1 MRKGVGREMPW
12 NTKGLETMR
21 EEFVKRVL
29 AKEKSKKA
37 LCQEYGISRPT
48 GDKWIKR
55 YLAGESLSD
64 RSRRP
69 FHTPNR
75 ISEWAE
81 HRIVQARKQEPA
93 IGAQKL
99 HRMLQNDGWHDPPSV
114 STINAVFKRNGLIT
128 PQASEKARR
137 IPRFE
142 MAAPNVM
149 WQADFKGDFSLRDKT
164 RCYPLSL
171 LDDHSRFCL
180 CADAKGN
187 MQFPGVFESF
197 QRVFRT
203 YGLPQRLLCD
213 NGVPWGSN
221 QKEYITAFDVW
232 LMELGILVIHIRP
245 YRPQTQ
251 GKVERFNGSYT
262 QERLQFYLPADLADA
277 QRTREEYRHF
287 YNEKRPHHALGLNTP
302 ATCYRESSRS
312 YPERIPEWDYGWKY
326 EVRKVDENGM
336 LCFKRKR
343 YFLSEGLRG
352 KYVALY
358 PSSKEDGVFH
368 ILFREFRIAKLDLK
382 EGVVSSKK
390 IYLREGDPRS
400 KV

>member
-29 AKEKSKKA
+29 AKEKSKQA

-114 STINAVFKRNGLIT
+114 STINAVFKHNGLIT

-142 MAAPNVM
+142 VAAPNVM

-232 LMELGILVIHIRP
+232 LMELW
-245 YRPQTQ
+245 
-251 GKVERFNGSYT
+251 
-262 QERLQFYLPADLADA
+262 
-277 QRTREEYRHF
+277 
-287 YNEKRPHHALGLNTP
+287 HALL
-302 ATCYRESSRS
+302 
-312 YPERIPEWDYGWKY
+312 
-326 EVRKVDENGM
+326 
-336 LCFKRKR
+336 
-343 YFLSEGLRG
+343 
-352 KYVALY
+352 
-358 PSSKEDGVFH
+358 
-368 ILFREFRIAKLDLK
+368 
-382 EGVVSSKK
+382 
-390 IYLREGDPRS
+390 
-400 KV
+400 

>member
-1 MRKGVGREMPW
+1 
-12 NTKGLETMR
+12 MR

-29 AKEKSKKA
+29 AKEKSKSA

-75 ISEWAE
+75 IPEWAE

-93 IGAQKL
+93 VGAQKI

-128 PQASEKARR
+128 PQASEKAQH
-137 IPRFE
+137 IQRFE

-149 WQADFKGDFSLRDKT
+149 WQADFKGDFCLRDKT

-180 CADAKGN
+180 CADAKRN

-197 QRVFRT
+197 QNVFRT
-203 YGLPQRLLCD
+203 YGLPNRLLCD

-245 YRPQTQ
+245 YRSQTQ

-262 QERLQFYLPADLADA
+262 QERLQSIFLKTWLMPSAHG
-277 QRTREEYRHF
+277 R
-287 YNEKRPHHALGLNTP
+287 NTGSFTMKNVP
-302 ATCYRESSRS
+302 TMR
-312 YPERIPEWDYGWKY
+312 WDWIHLQSAI
-326 EVRKVDENGM
+326 RKVPGCIQNESQNGITGGNM
-336 LCFKRKR
+336 RC
-343 YFLSEGLRG
+343 G
-352 KYVALY
+352 K
-358 PSSKEDGVFH
+358 
-368 ILFREFRIAKLDLK
+368 
-382 EGVVSSKK
+382 
-390 IYLREGDPRS
+390 
-400 KV
+400 